1 MIQYLSIALLLLLAA
16 THGMGQT
23 VKHGSRIEVIAHRCL
38 SDGYP
43 ENTLLALQRAIEL
56 RVDAVEIDIW
66 RTTDDSLI
74 VFHDRDTERLT
85 GVKRIVPESSASEL
99 RGLSL
104 PQDQR
109 IPYLSEILYL
119 LPPDMKIYIEI
130 KCCWEPG
137 RMGSVFPM
145 LKREIDKRH
154 IQSQVVII
162 SFNPESLKESKA
174 YMPNIPALLLGYEQG
189 RENEMVSKAMAY
201 GIDGLDVH
209 YNLVN
214 KTLLDCMKPTNLS
227 LFIWTL
233 DDPAKAVELVTRFPS
248 IRGVTTNRPDAIK
261 KAFVAVE

>member
-1 MIQYLSIALLLLLAA
+1 MQYLSIALLMLLAA
-16 THGMGQT
+16 TQGVSQT
-23 VKHGSRIEVIAHRCL
+23 VKHESRVEVIAHRCL

-43 ENTLLALQRAIEL
+43 ENTLLALQKAIEL

-109 IPYLSEILYL
+109 IPYLSEILDL

-130 KCCWEPG
+130 KCCWEQG

-145 LKREIDKRH
+145 LKHEIDKRH

-162 SFNPESLKESKA
+162 AFNPESLKESKA
-174 YMPNIPALLLGYEQG
+174 YMPNIPALLLGYEHG
-189 RENEMVSKAMAY
+189 RENEMVTKAMAY
-201 GIDGLDVH
+201 GIDGLDLH
-209 YNLVN
+209 YNLVST
-214 KTLLDCMKPTNLS
+214 TLLDCMKPTNLT
-227 LFIWTL
+227 LCIWTL
-233 DDPAKAVELVTRFPS
+233 DDPARAVELATRFPS
-248 IRGVTTNRPDAIK
+248 IRGITTNRPDAIR
-261 KAFVAVE
+261 KALRVME